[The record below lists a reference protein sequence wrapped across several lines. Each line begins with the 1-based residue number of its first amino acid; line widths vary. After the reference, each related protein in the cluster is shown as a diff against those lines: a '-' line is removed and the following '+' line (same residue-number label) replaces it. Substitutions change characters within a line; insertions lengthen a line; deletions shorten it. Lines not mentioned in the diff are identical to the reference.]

1 MSIFSVRARGLVLA
15 VVAVSALATTTAAA
29 VTTPQWNNYR
39 WARSGPLSIRLG
51 DNVASQWDPYLPI
64 AASDWSAAN
73 NIDFVPV
80 AGTSRASSCS
90 AVYGTVQACSY
101 NYGATGWLGLA
112 SVWLSGGYIVQ
123 ATVKLNDYYFG
134 SGRYNTTAF
143 RQFVTCQEVG
153 HTLGLGHINEVFTDP
168 NVGSC
173 MDYTNDP
180 SGLLGTNGPLNN
192 LHPYAGDFATLD
204 RIYATPGGT
213 QLSQTRP
220 TLLAVHGYSINGE
233 EFDLLSVIPE
243 PSSWALLIAGFG
255 LTGATMRRRR
265 SATA

>member
-1 MSIFSVRARGLVLA
+1 MVLA
-15 VVAVSALATTTAAA
+15 ATAASALAASAASA
-29 VTTPQWNNYR
+29 AITPSWNNYR
-39 WARSGPLSIRLG
+39 WARSGPLVIKLG
-51 DNVASQWDPYLPI
+51 DNVAAAWDPYLPI

-73 NIDFVPV
+73 NIDFVSV
-80 AGTSRASSCS
+80 AGTSKASSCS
-90 AVYGTVQACSY
+90 AVYGTVQACSW

-123 ATVKLNDYYFG
+123 ATVKLNDYYYR
-134 SGRYNTTAF
+134 SGRYNTAAF

-153 HTLGLGHINEVFTDP
+153 HTLGLGHINEVFTNP

-180 SGLLGTNGPLNN
+180 SGLLGSNGPLNN
-192 LHPYAGDFATLD
+192 LHPYAGDFAALD
-204 RIYATPGGT
+204 QIYATPGGT

-220 TLLAVHGYSINGE
+220 RLLAVHGYSIDGSE
-233 EFDLLSVIPE
+233 YDLLSVVPE
-243 PSSWALLIAGFG
+243 PATWALLIGGFG

-265 SATA
+265 FAVA